1 MKIIY
6 ETSSKN
12 YKLCTFVCLF
22 VFKVWYVEKKIRK
35 SVPYGLMKP
44 YTQQDHRANV
54 NTAPSWLNMETV
66 ALRPASPLG
75 DDFESRWL
83 NGVPRYNAIDDI
95 SNST

>member
-1 MKIIY
+1 MKHLLKTINFVHLY
-6 ETSSKN
+6 
-12 YKLCTFVCLF
+12 VCLF
-22 VFKVWYVEKKIRK
+22 LKSGTWEKKIRK
-35 SVPYGLMKP
+35 SIPYGLMKP

-54 NTAPSWLNMETV
+54 NTAPSRLNMEMV
-66 ALRPASPLG
+66 ALCPASRLG